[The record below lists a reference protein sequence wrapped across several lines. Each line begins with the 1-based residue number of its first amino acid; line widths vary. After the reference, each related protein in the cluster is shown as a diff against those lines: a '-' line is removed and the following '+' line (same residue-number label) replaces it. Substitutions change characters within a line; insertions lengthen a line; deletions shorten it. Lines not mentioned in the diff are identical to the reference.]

1 MSVNRRTDWGFL
13 ALCVFVFVGCLH
25 GWVQILLNAWA
36 VYEDG
41 IYEPVTLE
49 AIAAAPAT
57 RIDGWEPLGSDT
69 QGRDFLKRIASNG
82 DIEHL
87 TIMPDGVGLYA
98 RCESP
103 DPWPDVSDCAKII
116 LKPRAP

>member
-1 MSVNRRTDWGFL
+1 MKRTDLTFL
-13 ALCVFVFVGCLH
+13 AVCAFVTVGSLV
-25 GWVQILLNAWA
+25 GWIQLIFGA
-36 VYEDG
+36 VDYWKAS
-41 IYEPVTLE
+41 YEPVTLE

-57 RIDGWEPLGSDT
+57 RIEGWEPLGSDT

-82 DIEHL
+82 DVEHL

-116 LKPRAP
+116 LKPRVP